1 MTKRFSAADWRLLC
15 AVLAVIVFLVAT
27 EPTEDCFDCENIE
40 HSATFVDLFH
50 KQEKFADSVL
60 PNAHVIVHNGLKG
73 DLALIEFSM
82 VSGDMRTVE
91 LKGQE
96 AYSYLILEL
105 DWSSL
110 DELSTLDSTWLK
122 AQLLISNEQEKAAL
136 MKPYAKPIR
145 CISVGIILED
155 TTISFTSK
163 GEK

>member
-15 AVLAVIVFLVAT
+15 AVLAVIVFFVAT

-40 HSATFVDLFH
+40 HTATFIDLFH
-50 KQEKFADSVL
+50 KQDTFSGSVL

-82 VSGDMRTVE
+82 VSGQTRTVALE
-91 LKGQE
+91 GQE

-110 DELSTLDSTWLK
+110 DELSLIKKGILIGE
-122 AQLLISNEQEKAAL
+122 LLGASELEKAAL
-136 MKPYAKPIR
+136 MKPYAKAIR
-145 CISVGIILED
+145 CISVGMILED